1 MVSRNRSAA
10 KGSDSG
16 AKPSAGER
24 LIAELSRDDDPFS
37 LTFLIEQAAVTADHL
52 EHLNAVLR
60 GDRDAWLQVK
70 IGAKTVEVLVN
81 NVLVQR
87 RQQSLALSR
96 LLSDIVR
103 QRAAIDDD
111 LPDEDDPAAV

>member
-1 MVSRNRSAA
+1 MATRKSTAA
-10 KGSDSG
+10 T
-16 AKPSAGER
+16 PSAGAR
-24 LIAELSRDDDPFS
+24 LIAELARDGYPFS

-52 EHLNAVLR
+52 EYLNAILR
-60 GDRDAWLQVK
+60 GDRDVWLQLK
-70 IGAKTVEVLVN
+70 LGAKTVEVVVN

-96 LLSDIVR
+96 LLSDIAR

-111 LPDEDDPAAV
+111 PNEDDPTAV